1 VGVVIGGV
9 DAPLVSGTWVGS
21 VLDSVCYWVL
31 FAVLH
36 EELHT
41 KSCLMCVCV
50 CVCVGVGVWVW
61 VCVGVCGCVCVCV
74 GVCGCVC
81 VGGWGGG

>member
-1 VGVVIGGV
+1 MCDVLNGVTETVGVVIGGV

-21 VLDSVCYWVL
+21 VLDSICYWVL

-41 KSCLMCVCV
+41 KGGLVCVCV
-50 CVCVGVGVWVW
+50 CVCVEWSGRGTVTVP
-61 VCVGVCGCVCVCV
+61 
-74 GVCGCVC
+74 
-81 VGGWGGG
+81 